1 MHING
6 LLLSI
11 IMESVVML
19 GFLISITYH
28 IIKKKELFPTIFQG
42 KEDIVAKIFALAAVA
57 IIVVYEI
64 VPQCMDLPYSYN
76 NELCYMEGEAVT
88 HSDRSAA
95 RGGHSVD
102 IKDKD
107 SGEIIHVRFSY
118 KGTIERGDQLKVKYL
133 PNSKRAILLEVNGR
147 KQTLE

>member
-11 IMESVVML
+11 IVESALTLAILIWVVYC
-19 GFLISITYH
+19 IV
-28 IIKKKELFPTIFQG
+28 KRQDLFPTIAEG
-42 KEDIVAKIFALAAVA
+42 KEDIVAKILVLAAVA

-64 VPQCMDLPYSYN
+64 VPQCMDLPYYYN
-76 NELCYMEGEAVT
+76 NEMCYMEGEAVT

-118 KGTIERGDQLKVKYL
+118 EGTIERGDQLKVKYL
-133 PNSKRAILLEVNGR
+133 PNSKHAVLLEINGR
-147 KQTLE
+147 KQSAG